1 MQTQAPIATF
11 SNHRRVA
18 MADTDAS
25 GTVHL
30 GAFIRM
36 MEETEY
42 AFLRSRGLSV
52 VLTDAKGILGFPRL
66 EASIDVA
73 HSARFDDELKI
84 ELNLIEV
91 DGKQVIYEFT
101 IEGSAGD
108 NQKIDTTQ
116 IASGRFRVVCCR
128 FPNDDAP
135 YAILT
140 PLHVIDALRDSP

>member
-1 MQTQAPIATF
+1 MQTQARIANFT
-11 SNHRRVA
+11 NHRRVS

-30 GAFIRM
+30 GAYIRM

-66 EASIDVA
+66 EASVDVA
-73 HSARFDDELKI
+73 QPARFDDEVQI

-91 DGKQVIYEFT
+91 DGKQIIYEFA
-101 IEGSAGD
+101 IESLTRATET
-108 NQKIDTTQ
+108 KQ
-116 IASGRFRVVCCR
+116 IATGRFRVVCCR
-128 FPNDDAP
+128 FPSDDSP

-140 PLHVIDALRDSP
+140 PLHVIEALQSSS

>member
-1 MQTQAPIATF
+1 MQTQSVIAKFT
-11 SNHRRVA
+11 NRRRVS
-18 MADTDAS
+18 MTDTDAS

-66 EASIDVA
+66 EASIDIA
-73 HSARFDDELKI
+73 HLARFDDELQI

-91 DGKQVIYEFT
+91 DGKQIIYEFA
-101 IEGSAGD
+101 IEGFAETGD
-108 NQKIDTTQ
+108 SVE

-128 FPNDDAP
+128 FPNGEDP

-140 PLHVIDALRDSP
+140 PLHVIDALRN

>member
-1 MQTQAPIATF
+1 MQTQSVIAKFT
-11 SNHRRVA
+11 NRRRVS

-42 AFLRSRGLSV
+42 AFLRSRELSV
-52 VLTDAKGILGFPRL
+52 VLTDAKGVLGFPRL
-66 EASIDVA
+66 EASIDVK
-73 HSARFDDELKI
+73 HPARFDDELQI

-91 DGKQVIYEFT
+91 DGKQVIYEFA
-101 IEGSAGD
+101 IEGFSEPD
-108 NQKIDTTQ
+108 DSVE

-128 FPNDDAP
+128 FPNGEDP

-140 PLHVIDALRDSP
+140 PLHVIDALRN

>member
-1 MQTQAPIATF
+1 MQTRSPIATF
-11 SNHRRVA
+11 TNRRRVS
-18 MADTDAS
+18 MVDTDAS

-30 GAFIRM
+30 GAYIRM

-73 HSARFDDELKI
+73 HAVRFDDEVQI
-84 ELNLIEV
+84 ELSLIEV
-91 DGKQVIYEFT
+91 DGKQVIYEFA
-101 IEGSAGD
+101 IENVGGASDA
-108 NQKIDTTQ
+108 TQ
-116 IASGRFRVVCCR
+116 VATGRFRVVCCR
-128 FPNDDAP
+128 FPNGESP

-140 PLHVIDALRDSP
+140 PLHVIEALRSRQES

>member
-1 MQTQAPIATF
+1 MQTQSAIAKFT
-11 SNHRRVA
+11 NHRRVS
-18 MADTDAS
+18 MSDTDAS

-30 GAFIRM
+30 GAYIRM

-73 HSARFDDELKI
+73 APAQFDEEVQI

-91 DGKQVIYEFT
+91 DGKQIIYEFAIKSLT
-101 IEGSAGD
+101 GATESKD
-108 NQKIDTTQ
+108 
-116 IASGRFRVVCCR
+116 IATGRFRVVCCR
-128 FPNDDAP
+128 FPSNDNP

-140 PLHVIDALRDSP
+140 PLHVIEALQKST